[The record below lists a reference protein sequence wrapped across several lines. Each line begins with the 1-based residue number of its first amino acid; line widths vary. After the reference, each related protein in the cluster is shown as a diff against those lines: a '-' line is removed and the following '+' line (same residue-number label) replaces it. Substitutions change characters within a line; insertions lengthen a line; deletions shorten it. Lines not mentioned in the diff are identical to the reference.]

1 MRTITLLAW
10 LMLPVLMAAYHYGPG
25 QRQLQLDKTD
35 RYVLAAE
42 DAAISGLWEEAT
54 VNYKAALS
62 NLPAKHV
69 AVDRRLRLE
78 LCKAQMHCQKLSTA
92 HGDLKIL
99 VTELTSDPDADPELV
114 ADARSTLAN
123 SQYYMTW
130 LMRLEGQPKSRW
142 EPEIQA
148 ARQTYRM
155 LAETSATGDDK
166 NRAVVY
172 QEDLESA
179 ILLARM
185 DIKDLQ
191 GLPLPNQ

>member
-35 RYVLAAE
+35 RYVLA
-42 DAAISGLWEEAT
+42 
-54 VNYKAALS
+54 
-62 NLPAKHV
+62 AKHV